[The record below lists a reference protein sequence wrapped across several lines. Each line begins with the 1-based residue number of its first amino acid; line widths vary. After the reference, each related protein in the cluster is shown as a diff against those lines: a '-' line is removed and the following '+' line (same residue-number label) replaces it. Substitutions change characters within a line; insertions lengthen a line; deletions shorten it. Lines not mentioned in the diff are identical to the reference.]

1 MRKTL
6 LQREK
11 EQYKLINFFTNAI
24 KHLSIKNKKY
34 DIIIA
39 NILSVTLAKLSKTF
53 QKLTKRKIILSGI
66 LNSQTESVIN
76 AYKPWVDLIEI
87 EKSED
92 WVLLY
97 GEL

>member
-1 MRKTL
+1 M
-6 LQREK
+6 
-11 EQYKLINFFTNAI
+11 FTNTTLNNYKIVFHETASF
-24 KHLSIKNKKY
+24 HPNKKY

-39 NILSVTLAKLSKTF
+39 NILSVTLAKLSQTF

-87 EKSED
+87 EKAEE